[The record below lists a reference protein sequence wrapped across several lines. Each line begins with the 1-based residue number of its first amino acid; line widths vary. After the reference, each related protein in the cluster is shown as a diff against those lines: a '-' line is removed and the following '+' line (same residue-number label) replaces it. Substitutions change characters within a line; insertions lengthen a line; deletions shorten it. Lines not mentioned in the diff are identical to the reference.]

1 MTTTKKQSETGKVA
15 APAVERAVRLMD
27 ILSTSREP
35 LSLHDLTEQLGLAKS
50 TVHGLCQTLV
60 QSRMITR
67 YENGTYHLGVHI
79 MALAHA
85 YLERSDINSDFYAI
99 VNELK
104 PMPEETIVLSILD
117 GADVVYIA
125 SRKGTRLFG
134 FDFSMG
140 MRLPANCAA
149 SGKAMM
155 STMPD
160 EWIFQQAETGAFK
173 ELTPK
178 SITEPSTL
186 LKKFTQIRKTGYATD
201 NEETRPGMI
210 CIGAPVFKANSTEAI
225 AAIGISM
232 PKASLDTRQK
242 ELAIQSVKSIAETLS
257 RRLGGINTFG

>member
-1 MTTTKKQSETGKVA
+1 MTTPKKQSETGKVA

-27 ILSTSREP
+27 VLSSSKEP
-35 LSLHDLTEQLGLAKS
+35 LSLHELTEQLGLAKS
-50 TVHGLCQTLV
+50 TVHGLCQTLA

-67 YENGTYHLGVHI
+67 YDNGTYHLGVHI

-85 YLERSDINSDFYAI
+85 YLERSDLNTDFYAI

-117 GADVVYIA
+117 GADVVYLA
-125 SRKGTRLFG
+125 RRKGTRLFG
-134 FDFSMG
+134 FDFNMG

-160 EWIFQQAETGAFK
+160 EWILQQADAGAFN

-178 SITEPSTL
+178 SITDPSIL
-186 LKKFTQIRKTGYATD
+186 LKKLSQVRKAGYATD
-201 NEETRPGMI
+201 VEETRPGMI
-210 CIGAPVFKANSTEAI
+210 CIGAPVFKANSAEAV

-232 PKASLDTRQK
+232 PKTSLDTHQK
-242 ELAIQSVKSIAETLS
+242 ELAIEAVKSIAHSLS
-257 RRLGGINTFG
+257 IRLGGVSEFK